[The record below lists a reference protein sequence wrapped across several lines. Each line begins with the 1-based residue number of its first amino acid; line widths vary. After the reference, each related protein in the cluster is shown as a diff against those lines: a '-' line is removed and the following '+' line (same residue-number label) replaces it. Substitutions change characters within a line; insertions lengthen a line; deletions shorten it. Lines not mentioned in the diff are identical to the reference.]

1 MATKQKR
8 IYKCVLKYP
17 FCCICSLLHPEIFL
31 LFLLFL
37 FLHTVASTTFLM
49 QHYITQYNSASAF
62 PDPIVLLQS
71 WIWKHFN
78 TKLLVLEVCQWTME
92 LWFIWLVDIEFLP
105 ANVLW
110 SKIQLYQSNSNWR
123 NKVRVCHFLQTCFC
137 VSEPKSIC
145 VFCSSAS
152 CHWKLAGLA
161 ANWAALSMPALAP
174 CCLCRE
180 LAAKPGGDGAN
191 PGSPLGVCPT
201 TSTHNSCISLEQS
214 WEEL

>member
-31 LFLLFL
+31 FLLFL

-49 QHYITQYNSASAF
+49 QHYITQYNSACAF

-78 TKLLVLEVCQWTME
+78 TKLLVLGVCQWIME

-123 NKVRVCHFLQTCFC
+123 NKVSICHFLQIFLCFWTQKCLC
-137 VSEPKSIC
+137 VLQLCKLPLEIGWPGSELGCPL
-145 VFCSSAS
+145 SAS
-152 CHWKLAGLA
+152 F
-161 ANWAALSMPALAP
+161 
-174 CCLCRE
+174 
-180 LAAKPGGDGAN
+180 
-191 PGSPLGVCPT
+191 GSLLPVQGSGSETWGWWGQP
-201 TSTHNSCISLEQS
+201 
-214 WEEL
+214 W